1 MFAGNE
7 PYTKLYQL
15 VSCGNDHD
23 VKLWEVTVSQNKCEA
38 QPSTATVQLCRVMEK
53 HSSALTCVRFS
64 SNGLYIAS
72 CGLDKTAVIWE
83 TVSDLS
89 RKGNQLLRHGSRSF
103 INFPLQCSG
112 KVITIISG
120 HNRYIACCAFSRDGS
135 LLATGNMSL

>member
-1 MFAGNE
+1 MINNVIIAGNE

-15 VSCGNDHD
+15 VTCGNDHD

-72 CGLDKTAVIWE
+72 CGLDKTTVIWE
-83 TVSDLS
+83 AVRDLS
-89 RKGNQLLRHGSRSF
+89 WRKIKYSNQFF
-103 INFPLQCSG
+103 INF
-112 KVITIISG
+112 
-120 HNRYIACCAFSRDGS
+120 
-135 LLATGNMSL
+135 

>member
-1 MFAGNE
+1 MLRIAGNE

-23 VKLWEVTVSQNKCEA
+23 VKLWEITVSQNKCEA
-38 QPSTATVQLCRVMEK
+38 QPSTATVELCRVMEK

-83 TVSDLS
+83 TVKLN
-89 RKGNQLLRHGSRSF
+89 RK
-103 INFPLQCSG
+103 
-112 KVITIISG
+112 
-120 HNRYIACCAFSRDGS
+120 YIKSQA
-135 LLATGNMSL
+135 

>member
-1 MFAGNE
+1 MIYEIDNAIIIAGNE

-83 TVSDLS
+83 TVRFVLKKNVSCP
-89 RKGNQLLRHGSRSF
+89 NQFLV
-103 INFPLQCSG
+103 NF
-112 KVITIISG
+112 
-120 HNRYIACCAFSRDGS
+120 
-135 LLATGNMSL
+135 